1 MSNIQKTIQTIQNN
15 IDSINKE
22 NGKIVSEYVNIR
34 ENIDDVSPS
43 TIRTDIQGI
52 YQLCIFLEDK
62 KLGEVKQDDL
72 IEWIK
77 WLKKKFKGGT
87 SAIYKIKIKQFYKYL
102 SDKEK
107 YKKGYQKTIPYPDTV
122 NWITTTNKDEDE
134 LPIDVILNQ
143 KQIKKIL
150 NSCRDAREQ
159 GIIVTLLDG
168 GLRSQE
174 LRNLKLRSVGF
185 DDKLGAYFILPK
197 NGKYKTKKSQR
208 KVQLFLIPSSTAY
221 IRDYLNHHMYK
232 SNPDAPLFYTMDT
245 GVYTSIL
252 KRINKKEDT
261 PEDWEKLKLTDIGL
275 WNIINRI
282 IKRSGINVKISP
294 HTLRHNS
301 ATMCSRMGFNEFMLR
316 ERFGWKNSSV
326 MPSRYSHLASRDT
339 NSFIKKKLGI
349 EDEEESEQNKEL
361 QPILCWNCEF
371 ENPCTN
377 NFCGRCSANLNPKKE
392 EITPTAT
399 ETGIATQE
407 MLKDPK
413 FREFYNDMLAMTWE
427 KYAKMKE
434 KQETN

>member
-1 MSNIQKTIQTIQNN
+1 MADIRKVINTIQNK
-15 IDSINKE
+15 IDKIHKE
-22 NGKIVSEYVNIR
+22 NGKIISEYIKIR
-34 ENIDDVSPS
+34 ESIDDVAIS
-43 TIRTDIQGI
+43 TLKTDIQAL
-52 YQLCIFLEDK
+52 YQLCIFLKNKPLDK
-62 KLGEVKQDDL
+62 IIQDDM
-72 IEWIK
+72 IEWVK
-77 WLKKKFKGGT
+77 WINPRFKSGT
-87 SAIYKIKIKQFYKYL
+87 NTIYKIKIKQFYKYL

-107 YKKGYQKTIPYPDTV
+107 YKKGYKKIIPYPDTV
-122 NWITTTNKDEDE
+122 NWIITTNKDEDE
-134 LPIDVILNQ
+134 LPIDVILSQ

-150 NSCRDAREQ
+150 NSCKDAREQ

-174 LRNLKLRSVGF
+174 LRKLKVRSIGF
-185 DDKLGAYFILPK
+185 DD
-197 NGKYKTKKSQR
+197 N
-208 KVQLFLIPSSTAY
+208 
-221 IRDYLNHHMYK
+221 HMYK
-232 SNPDAPLFYTMDT
+232 NNPDAPLFYTMDT
-245 GVYTSIL
+245 GVYINIL

-261 PEDWEKLKLTDIGL
+261 PEDWERLKLTDIGL
-275 WNIINRI
+275 WNIVNRI
-282 IKRSGINVKISP
+282 IKSSGINVKISP
-294 HTLRHNS
+294 HILRHNS
-301 ATMCSRMGFNEFMLR
+301 ATLCARMGFNEFMLR
-316 ERFGWKNSSV
+316 ERFGWKRNSV
-326 MPSRYSHLASRDT
+326 MPSRYTHLASRDT

-349 EDEEESEQNKEL
+349 EDEEEAEQNKEL

-434 KQETN
+434 KK